1 VGEWVGLRVAGWA
14 GGYGG
19 FHCVSAHRIR
29 TLSTEWTCTSLFT
42 AVCDDC
48 TPHPHTLHRC
58 TSCPL
63 TMTTTRDCTCSSK
76 QDYITD
82 LQQEKAQ
89 QVDADDEDSG
99 PVAPRTSRR
108 GAVSAAVMVRA
119 CAHMHCRSTCSSI
132 TRTYTRSASHAPT
145 HALPRASHLLARTLH
160 LITRTSH
167 PASHLL
173 AAPPHTSYLP
183 MRAPHLLTRGIS
195 HLHFTL
201 RSLRTSTRPS
211 RL

>member
-1 VGEWVGLRVAGWA
+1 M
-14 GGYGG
+14 
-19 FHCVSAHRIR
+19 SAHRIR
-29 TLSTEWTCTSLFT
+29 ALSTKWTHVLFTSLFT

-48 TPHPHTLHRC
+48 TPHPPTLHRC

-132 TRTYTRSASHAPT
+132 TRTYTHSASHAPT
-145 HALPRASHLLARTLH
+145 NALPRASHLLARTLH
-160 LITRTSH
+160 LITRSSH

-173 AAPPHTSYLP
+173 TAPPHTSYLP
-183 MRAPHLLTRGIS
+183 MRAPHLHTRARARGIS